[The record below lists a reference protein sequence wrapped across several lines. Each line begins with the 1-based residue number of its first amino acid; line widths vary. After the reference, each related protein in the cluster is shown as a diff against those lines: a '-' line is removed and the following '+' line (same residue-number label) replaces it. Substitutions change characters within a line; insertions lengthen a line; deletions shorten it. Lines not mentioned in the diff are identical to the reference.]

1 LHAKSGGEVKWNVA
15 SRNRDRVKTG
25 HVSTRERKSSPLT
38 TYGLWRWT
46 ENMASDV
53 RGKYCVKTGINVT
66 LSAYR
71 KRVGNRQSV
80 FIGAGY
86 IVYCSGER
94 GGKDGGR
101 KGQDGVGLKQAIL
114 ARTAVRPRKFIS
126 DRLLKVTLEL
136 RGRARAVTFVVAY
149 APTGT

>member
-1 LHAKSGGEVKWNVA
+1 
-15 SRNRDRVKTG
+15 
-25 HVSTRERKSSPLT
+25 
-38 TYGLWRWT
+38 
-46 ENMASDV
+46 MASDV

-94 GGKDGGR
+94 GGK
-101 KGQDGVGLKQAIL
+101 KQAIL